1 MDKKY
6 RLINKS
12 LTKKGIRKRYGN
24 VSFAYTKKQEN
35 RYEAVAISLLEPQYL
50 KTELLIDKVSF
61 FGVDS
66 VLEPKYFFGIY

>member
-1 MDKKY
+1 MNKKY

-12 LTKKGIRKRYGN
+12 LTKKGISEKYGN
-24 VSFAYTKKQEN
+24 VSFAYTKKQGN
-35 RYEAVAISLLEPQYL
+35 RYEVVAISLLEPQYL

-66 VLEPKYFFGIY
+66 VLKTKYFFGIY